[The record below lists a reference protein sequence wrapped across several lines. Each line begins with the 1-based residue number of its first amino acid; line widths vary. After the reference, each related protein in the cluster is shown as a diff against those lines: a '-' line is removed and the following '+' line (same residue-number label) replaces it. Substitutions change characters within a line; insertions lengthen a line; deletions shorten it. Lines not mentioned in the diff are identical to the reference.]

1 MAKKRTAMKAIQ
13 AIITVLLAFAVVL
26 MAAKAAY

>member
-1 MAKKRTAMKAIQ
+1 MAKKSTAMKAIQ
-13 AIITVLLAFAVVL
+13 AIITVLLAVAVVL